1 MFVGLCDITCC
12 IRTLVAEHLETLKIP
27 NLPVIWLSRLWRR
40 NEIHGSFLN
49 PYLSLF
55 RFDENKFFACL
66 QISWYFHWFFLIFVH
81 GFNVKNF
88 HPVITIDFIFYK
100 KNKIFYGMK
109 ASKYCWYGI
118 CFKNFII
125 IQSPCNVVFFE
136 IVNFSRG
143 HINKLI
149 KFSNRTIPFSSMCI
163 RLLDHL
169 MRRTEVDAIIIISV
183 IKYKTV
189 NTRQIIGCIWFFGCI
204 YFSFYSRHLT
214 KFTRE

>member
-1 MFVGLCDITCC
+1 MCC
-12 IRTLVAEHLETLKIP
+12 IRTLVTEHLETLKIL
-27 NLPVIWLSRLWRR
+27 NLPVIWLSGLLRR
-40 NEIHGSFLN
+40 NEIYGSFLN

-55 RFDENKFFACL
+55 RFYEKKVFTPVFKFHDIF
-66 QISWYFHWFFLIFVH
+66 INFFWIFVH

-100 KNKIFYGMK
+100 KNKIFYGKK

-149 KFSNRTIPFSSMCI
+149 KFSNRTIPLSSMCI

-169 MRRTEVDAIIIISV
+169 MRRTEVDAIIAISV

>member
-1 MFVGLCDITCC
+1 MKTKFL
-12 IRTLVAEHLETLKIP
+12 R
-27 NLPVIWLSRLWRR
+27 LSS
-40 NEIHGSFLN
+40 NFMIF
-49 PYLSLF
+49 SLIF
-55 RFDENKFFACL
+55 
-66 QISWYFHWFFLIFVH
+66 WIFVH

-136 IVNFSRG
+136 IVNFLRG
-143 HINKLI
+143 INKLI
-149 KFSNRTIPFSSMCI
+149 NFSNRTIPFSSMCI

-183 IKYKTV
+183 IKYKTL
-189 NTRQIIGCIWFFGCI
+189 NTRQTIGCIWFFGCI
-204 YFSFYSRHLT
+204 YFFLLL
-214 KFTRE
+214 